1 MCNKMNL
8 ENLIKEVKKIV
19 KQVKHLIQSVKK
31 EVKKE
36 RQARKEKPSTVEFT
50 NSGCYCS
57 DHHDNY
63 N

>member
-1 MCNKMNL
+1 M
-8 ENLIKEVKKIV
+8 KKI
-19 KQVKHLIQSVKK
+19 KHLIQSVKQEVEK
-31 EVKKE
+31 EQQE
-36 RQARKEKPSTVEFT
+36 RKEKSSIVEFT